1 MACPL
6 SIEQPVTAT
15 TSSKRSSIAKSILNS
30 LAFSRPSSPLPKR
43 LWEFLKSCGLESL
56 EETIQS
62 LLDNNGSTIISNPCQ
77 AIHKLS
83 IDLNVDVSVLK
94 EGLCNSLYILCIV
107 MSHQLTAIDDE
118 EFFEEQQV
126 MVLDDIKSLIE
137 LLKKYLHKMY
147 LINPIFDTNDYS
159 KLQLVQANLL
169 EAMTS
174 LFNGLYSRHERR
186 PFLSEEGNINKL
198 SSLLHSISLLIL
210 ILAWKWNNL
219 NINDFTIIE
228 NSVSSDDNVL
238 SSHQFRNHNVT
249 TILKDLPQ
257 VIPFKLRVSI
267 FQDLLAE
274 DKKRFGSQYDA
285 FFNTGTRILVKRDNI
300 VHDAYQALQN
310 IDAAH
315 LKRRLVIPCQILIK
329 LYANTNIISYY
340 KITGGICIRDWFTR
354 GWY

>member
-1 MACPL
+1 
-6 SIEQPVTAT
+6 
-15 TSSKRSSIAKSILNS
+15 
-30 LAFSRPSSPLPKR
+30 
-43 LWEFLKSCGLESL
+43 
-56 EETIQS
+56 
-62 LLDNNGSTIISNPCQ
+62 
-77 AIHKLS
+77 
-83 IDLNVDVSVLK
+83 
-94 EGLCNSLYILCIV
+94 
-107 MSHQLTAIDDE
+107 
-118 EFFEEQQV
+118 
-126 MVLDDIKSLIE
+126 
-137 LLKKYLHKMY
+137 
-147 LINPIFDTNDYS
+147 
-159 KLQLVQANLL
+159 
-169 EAMTS
+169 
-174 LFNGLYSRHERR
+174 
-186 PFLSEEGNINKL
+186 
-198 SSLLHSISLLIL
+198 
-210 ILAWKWNNL
+210 L

-315 LKRRLVIPCQILIK
+315 LKRRLVIPPCHILIK

-340 KITGGICIRDWFTR
+340 KITGGICVRDWFTR